1 MSNVIAFIISLSPY
15 KQKGSAY
22 PALPQRMVNHCYLKV
37 YCDGRLVDKA
47 NIIKKR
53 CS

>member
-1 MSNVIAFIISLSPY
+1 MLSLLLYHFPRIN
-15 KQKGSAY
+15 KKGSAY